1 MGHIAYL
8 VVRMGPVFRLGSIY
22 VPEGLEKE
30 EWKGGMTDVQR
41 LSELLRGRY
50 PWLLLELGLMA
61 AMVLTLAALRVAV
74 ESGLA

>member
-1 MGHIAYL
+1 M
-8 VVRMGPVFRLGSIY
+8 Y

-30 EWKGGMTDVQR
+30 EWKVGMTDAQR

-74 ESGLA
+74 EFGLA